1 MSLKDASDVA
11 QSALLSDATLAALDL
26 AQQPFGQLDPNSNTF
41 SDETTAEQL
50 ADVKQALITGDD
62 LLLIL
67 GAEGS
72 GKSVMLKQLGE
83 HSGLRI
89 QCFAVKGSER
99 FSTMNLFAG
108 LLEAFKHSP
117 PEKLQDILDDLI
129 PYLQTLVSR
138 NTLSIVVLD
147 DADHVSEA
155 ELTQLLS
162 SMLYVNSQDE
172 TVLRIAMAA
181 HPEFEER
188 IPDLLPPGADLP
200 YSSLMINGLSTV
212 RATDFLDFRARQAG
226 LMGEPLLS
234 EEEVDGLVHQSEGL
248 PGPLL
253 AAAANALNEEHGPVK
268 SQFGSELVKG
278 AGGAWLQ
285 SRFAKIAMG
294 VLASLFILLGILMF
308 LPGKSNEDSTR
319 YTVTTQP
326 INLGDTDESE
336 LKLVNNSTGAAANQ
350 SSAGSTFSGNASISL
365 NGVETSAQ
373 LQESAI
379 AEANSGQSAEEQA
392 TSTIGAI
399 TDENRE
405 NSAAKTPIV
414 IVPESGANSEGTST
428 ASSVS
433 TAEEAEKAGTTAP
446 EITPESV
453 LSAAP
458 APQTDSTPSR
468 VPSSAPSQETASV
481 RDTPVKGEL
490 ESSNWILIQDR
501 NRFTVQMSASRDR
514 NSVVNFLN
522 KHAQTLPAP
531 NSIYSFARNGSTW
544 YALLHGL
551 YDSIED
557 ARAAVEGMPAEAL
570 VNQPWI
576 RSVGRVQDVLKDQ

>member
-11 QSALLSDATLAALDL
+11 QLAVLSDATLAALDL
-26 AQQPFGQLDPNSNTF
+26 PQQPFGQLDPNSNTF
-41 SDETTAEQL
+41 SDETTSEQL
-50 ADVKQALITGDD
+50 ADLKQALITGDD

-67 GAEGS
+67 GPEGS

-129 PYLQTLVSR
+129 PYLQTMVSR
-138 NTLSIVVLD
+138 NTLSIIVLD
-147 DADHVSEA
+147 DADNVSEA

-172 TVLRIAMAA
+172 TVLRVAMAA
-181 HPEFEER
+181 KPEFEER
-188 IPDLLPPGADLP
+188 IPDLLPPGADMP
-200 YSSLMINGLSTV
+200 YASLMINGLSTV

-226 LMGEPLLS
+226 LIGEPVFT
-234 EEEVDGLVHQSEGL
+234 EDEVNGLVLQSEGL
-248 PGPLL
+248 PGPLQI
-253 AAAANALNEEHGPVK
+253 AAANALNEQYGPVRRDL
-268 SQFGSELVKG
+268 GSDLVEG
-278 AGGAWLQ
+278 ASGAWLQ

-308 LPGKSNEDSTR
+308 LPGKSNEDSSR

-326 INLGDTDESE
+326 VTLNDADESG
-336 LKLVNNSTGAAANQ
+336 LQLVDNSTGSAANQ
-350 SSAGSTFSGNASISL
+350 SGTGSTNSATTSITL
-365 NGVETSAQ
+365 NGVETNSQ
-373 LQESAI
+373 PQENSI
-379 AEANSGQSAEEQA
+379 AVANSGQTAEEQA
-392 TSTIGAI
+392 ASTISAI
-399 TDENRE
+399 ADNQENT
-405 NSAAKTPIV
+405 AATTPIV
-414 IVPESGANSEGTST
+414 IVPESGANTENASAQSPTST
-428 ASSVS
+428 
-433 TAEEAEKAGTTAP
+433 TEET
-446 EITPESV
+446 
-453 LSAAP
+453 AP
-458 APQTDSTPSR
+458 APTPEPEPVPEPETAPAPEPTPAPTQTAA
-468 VPSSAPSQETASV
+468 SAP
-481 RDTPVKGEL
+481 DTPVKGEL
-490 ESSNWILIQDR
+490 ESSSWILIQDR
-501 NRFTVQMSASRDR
+501 DRFTVQMSASRDR

-522 KHAQTLPAP
+522 QHARTLPAP

-551 YDSIED
+551 FDSIED
-557 ARAAVEGMPAEAL
+557 ARAAVESMPAEAL

>member
-1 MSLKDASDVA
+1 MSLTDASDVA
-11 QSALLSDATLAALDL
+11 QSVLLSDATLAALDL
-26 AQQPFGQLDPNSNTF
+26 PQQPFGQLDPNSNTF

-67 GAEGS
+67 GADGS

-129 PYLQTLVSR
+129 PYLQTMVSR
-138 NTLSIVVLD
+138 NTLSIIVLD
-147 DADHVSEA
+147 DADNVSEA

-181 HPEFEER
+181 GPEFEER

-200 YSSLMINGLSTV
+200 YSSLMITGLSTV

-226 LMGEPLLS
+226 LIGEPVFS

-248 PGPLL
+248 PGPLQV
-253 AAAANALNEEHGPVK
+253 AAAHALNEQYGPVK
-268 SQFGSELVKG
+268 RDLGSDLVKG

-326 INLGDTDESE
+326 VTLGDTDESE
-336 LKLVNNSTGAAANQ
+336 LQLVENSTGTAANQ
-350 SSAGSTFSGNASISL
+350 SNAGSTNSGATSITL
-365 NGVETSAQ
+365 NGVETNSQ
-373 LQESAI
+373 LQEGAI
-379 AEANSGQSAEEQA
+379 ADANSSQTAEDQAASSISAVADSQ
-392 TSTIGAI
+392 
-399 TDENRE
+399 E
-405 NSAAKTPIV
+405 NSAATTPIV
-414 IVPESGANSEGTST
+414 IVPESDANAENASAQSSTST
-428 ASSVS
+428 
-433 TAEEAEKAGTTAP
+433 TEETAP
-446 EITPESV
+446 EPEP
-453 LSAAP
+453 APEPETAP
-458 APQTDSTPSR
+458 APTPKPTPAPTQTAASTP
-468 VPSSAPSQETASV
+468 
-481 RDTPVKGEL
+481 DTPVKGEL
-490 ESSNWILIQDR
+490 ESSSWILIQDR

-522 KHAQTLPAP
+522 QHARTLPAP

-557 ARAAVEGMPAEAL
+557 ARAAVESMPAEAL

>member
-11 QSALLSDATLAALDL
+11 PSVLLSDATLAALDL
-26 AQQPFGQLDPNSNTF
+26 PQQPFGPLDPNSNTF

-129 PYLQTLVSR
+129 PYLQTMISR
-138 NTLSIVVLD
+138 NTLSIIVLD
-147 DADHVSEA
+147 DADNVSEA

-162 SMLYVNSQDE
+162 SMLYLNSQDE
-172 TVLRIAMAA
+172 TVLRVAMAA
-181 HPEFEER
+181 KPDFEGR

-200 YSSLMINGLSTV
+200 YASLMINGLSTV
-212 RATDFLDFRARQAG
+212 RATDFIDFRVRQAG
-226 LMGEPLLS
+226 LIGEPIFA
-234 EEEVDGLVHQSEGL
+234 EDEVNDLVNQTEGL
-248 PGPLL
+248 PGPLQ
-253 AAAANALNEEHGPVK
+253 AAAANALNSQYGPLK
-268 SQFGSELVKG
+268 RDLGSDLVKG

-294 VLASLFILLGILMF
+294 VIASLLIVLGILMF

-319 YTVTTQP
+319 YTVSTTQP
-326 INLGDTDESE
+326 VTLSDSDQNNDLQ
-336 LKLVNNSTGAAANQ
+336 LVDNTATLSQSNSTSPN
-350 SSAGSTFSGNASISL
+350 SGGASITL
-365 NGVETSAQ
+365 NGVETDSQ
-373 LQESAI
+373 LQENITAAVDTGQAAVADTTSSLGAI
-379 AEANSGQSAEEQA
+379 ADSADA
-392 TSTIGAI
+392 
-399 TDENRE
+399 
-405 NSAAKTPIV
+405 SAATTPIV
-414 IVPESGANSEGTST
+414 IVPETDVSTST
-428 ASSVS
+428 TSTDNASSESQV
-433 TAEEAEKAGTTAP
+433 TPEAAP
-446 EITPESV
+446 EPAPEPTPE
-453 LSAAP
+453 P
-458 APQTDSTPSR
+458 APEPEPVTPAATQAATN
-468 VPSSAPSQETASV
+468 SSE
-481 RDTPVKGEL
+481 TPVKGEL
-490 ESSNWILIQDR
+490 ESSSWILIQER
-501 NRFTVQMSASRDR
+501 NRFTVQMSASRDQ

-522 KHAQTLPAP
+522 QHARALPAP

-557 ARAAVEGMPAEAL
+557 ARAAVEAMPPEAL

>member
-26 AQQPFGQLDPNSNTF
+26 PQQPFGQLDPNSNTF

-67 GAEGS
+67 GPEGS

-129 PYLQTLVSR
+129 PYLQTMVSR
-138 NTLSIVVLD
+138 NTLSIIVLD
-147 DADHVSEA
+147 DADNVSEA

-172 TVLRIAMAA
+172 TVLRVAMAA
-181 HPEFEER
+181 KPEFEER

-200 YSSLMINGLSTV
+200 YASLMITGLSTV

-226 LMGEPLLS
+226 LIGEPVFT
-234 EEEVDGLVHQSEGL
+234 EDEVNDLVHQSEGL
-248 PGPLL
+248 PGPLQV
-253 AAAANALNEEHGPVK
+253 AAANALNEQYGPVK
-268 SQFGSELVKG
+268 RDLGSELVKG

-326 INLGDTDESE
+326 VTLNDADESE
-336 LKLVNNSTGAAANQ
+336 LQLVDNSSGAAASQ
-350 SSAGSTFSGNASISL
+350 SSTGSTNSGSASITL
-365 NGVETSAQ
+365 NGVETDSQ
-373 LQESAI
+373 VQESAI
-379 AEANSGQSAEEQA
+379 TVANSGQAVEDQA
-392 TSTIGAI
+392 ASTISTIA
-399 TDENRE
+399 DNQENT
-405 NSAAKTPIV
+405 AATTPIV
-414 IVPESGANSEGTST
+414 IVPESEANAENASAQSPTST
-428 ASSVS
+428 
-433 TAEEAEKAGTTAP
+433 TEESAP
-446 EITPESV
+446 EPEP
-453 LSAAP
+453 APEPETAP
-458 APQTDSTPSR
+458 APAPEPTPAPTQTASTP
-468 VPSSAPSQETASV
+468 
-481 RDTPVKGEL
+481 DTPVKGEL
-490 ESSNWILIQDR
+490 ESSSWILIQDR

-522 KHAQTLPAP
+522 QHARTLPAP

-551 YDSIED
+551 FDSIED
-557 ARAAVEGMPAEAL
+557 ARAAVESMPAEAL

>member
-1 MSLKDASDVA
+1 MSLKDASDLA
-11 QSALLSDATLAALDL
+11 QSTLLSDATLAALDL
-26 AQQPFGQLDPNSNTF
+26 PQQPFGPLDPNSNTF

-129 PYLQTLVSR
+129 PYLQTMVSR
-138 NTLSIVVLD
+138 NTLSIIVLD
-147 DADHVSEA
+147 DADNVSEG

-172 TVLRIAMAA
+172 TVLRVAMAA
-181 HPEFEER
+181 GPEFEER

-200 YSSLMINGLSTV
+200 YSSLMINGLNTV

-226 LMGEPLLS
+226 LIGEPMFS
-234 EEEVDGLVHQSEGL
+234 EVDVNDLVDQSEGL
-248 PGPLL
+248 PGPLQV
-253 AAAANALNEEHGPVK
+253 AAANALNDQYGPVRRDV
-268 SQFGSELVKG
+268 GSDLVKG

-319 YTVTTQP
+319 YKVTTQP
-326 INLGDTDESE
+326 VTLEDSADSE
-336 LKLVNNSTGAAANQ
+336 LQLVDNSSGSTNNQ
-350 SSAGSTFSGNASISL
+350 SSSGSTNSGAASITL
-365 NGVETSAQ
+365 NGVETNAQ
-373 LQESAI
+373 LQDSAT
-379 AEANSGQSAEEQA
+379 AVANSAQTAEEQA
-392 TSTIGAI
+392 ASTISAI
-399 TDENRE
+399 ADTED
-405 NSAAKTPIV
+405 NSAATTPIV
-414 IVPESGANSEGTST
+414 IVPESGANSESSSAASST
-428 ASSVS
+428 A
-433 TAEEAEKAGTTAP
+433 TAEESASAPAAEP
-446 EITPESV
+446 EP
-453 LSAAP
+453 AP
-458 APQTDSTPSR
+458 APTPEPSPSTAN
-468 VPSSAPSQETASV
+468 VP
-481 RDTPVKGEL
+481 DTPVKGEL
-490 ESSNWILIQDR
+490 ESSSWILIQDR

-522 KHAQTLPAP
+522 LHARTLPAP

-557 ARAAVEGMPAEAL
+557 ARAAVESMPPEAL